1 MSAIRTRKIS
11 VPKTRAS
18 RQSAQAAFWVRMGV
32 LTQVFVFLLCVGGMY
47 YYNVSLSEKLT
58 KTARETAQIKR
69 DIHEFEREIA
79 TLRIKKERYSEWSHI
94 SAQIDRF
101 RLGLQQSEPRQRY
114 SIVIYRVAEPEAGQ
128 RVITAQR

>member
-32 LTQVFVFLLCVGGMY
+32 LAQVFIFLFCVGGMY
-47 YYNVSLSEKLT
+47 YYNVSISEKLT
-58 KTARETAQIKR
+58 ETARETAQVKR

-94 SAQIDRF
+94 SAQIERF
-101 RLGLQQSEPRQRY
+101 GLGLQQSEPGQRY
-114 SIVIYRVAEPEAGQ
+114 SIVIHRGVESTVGQ
-128 RVITAQR
+128 RVMTAQR